1 MFVKAP
7 RPLIEIVIVSSILI
21 FVSYLV
27 QIDYS
32 LEKLIPML
40 GLLVLACLRLIPS
53 FNSLTSSFSRLK
65 EYEVSL
71 DIVIRE
77 MTKFKI
83 FLSIENKKKI

>member
-1 MFVKAP
+1 
-7 RPLIEIVIVSSILI
+7 
-21 FVSYLV
+21 
-27 QIDYS
+27 
-32 LEKLIPML
+32 ML

-77 MTKFKI
+77 MTKFKKF